1 MKSTFET
8 LLRNY
13 KEASFYV
20 HLDFTTINQCCRSA
34 IVSMPNRIRLNISM
48 QILIN
53 GAKPTRIHADLDPVR
68 LYRQEFEFLLKNIGI
83 TKWVIGH
90 KAYLHRF
97 KSLSQISGLFVS
109 FWSISCLWIRIRI
122 PNTDLD
128 PITRIQCRSLR
139 IPIYN
144 TQMIYTKLLKTL
156 STHTKKFSKTNK
168 AFF

>member
-1 MKSTFET
+1 
-8 LLRNY
+8 
-13 KEASFYV
+13 
-20 HLDFTTINQCCRSA
+20 
-34 IVSMPNRIRLNISM
+34 MPIRIRHNLSM

-68 LYRQEFEFLLKNIGI
+68 LCRHKYEFLLKNIGI

-90 KAYLHRF
+90 KAYLHRY

-109 FWSISCLWIRIRI
+109 FWSISYSWIRIRI

-128 PITRIQCRSLR
+128 PGIRIQCRSLR

-144 TQMIYTKLLKTL
+144 APMIYAKLLKTL
-156 STHTKKFSKTNK
+156 SIHTKNSPRHK